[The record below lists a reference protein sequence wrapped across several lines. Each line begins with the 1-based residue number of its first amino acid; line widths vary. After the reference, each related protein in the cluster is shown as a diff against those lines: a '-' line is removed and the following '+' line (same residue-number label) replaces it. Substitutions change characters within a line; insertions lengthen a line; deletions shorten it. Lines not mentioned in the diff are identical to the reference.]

1 MATPAYKPTKQD
13 RERVETMA
21 GVGISE
27 NDISLVL
34 DISDKTL
41 RKYYARELRIGHIK
55 ANSAVAAA
63 LFKKATGDGPQSV
76 AAAIFWC
83 KTRMGWRDPNSVMEV
98 ISKKE
103 EASWA
108 AKRAGLGTEWGDD
121 LTTPAAPKDLN

>member
-1 MATPAYKPTKQD
+1 MATPAHKPTAED
-13 RERVETMA
+13 RQRVETMA

-27 NDISLVL
+27 KDIALVL
-34 DISDKTL
+34 DVSEPTL
-41 RKYYARELRIGHIK
+41 RKHYRRELDVGHIK
-55 ANSAVAAA
+55 ANSAVAASLYA
-63 LFKKATGDGPQSV
+63 KATGNGPQAV

-83 KTRMGWRDPNSVMEV
+83 KTRMGWRDPNSVMEI

-121 LTTPAAPKDLN
+121 LQPPPPPKDLN